1 MQSLVDAQRSPR
13 RRPGHPAGEVDG
25 ARESAVQRVQH
36 PERRVELRRPPVGD
50 GHQGPHALQGE
61 AALALMERR
70 HYIMLQGYIIHV
82 ELIYSYTV

>member
-1 MQSLVDAQRSPR
+1 MRNGPPR

-25 ARESAVQRVQH
+25 AREPAVQRVQH

-61 AALALMERR
+61 GSLSALENAASRCYKMILLMLA
-70 HYIMLQGYIIHV
+70 YCTDI
-82 ELIYSYTV
+82 